1 MKDHTLINSLF
12 SAKEKIETYKVK
24 ELLDATGGLRGMA
37 NLDAKDLINIAGI
50 TQLQADRIITAL
62 QVGKEVL
69 FPTEPQLPML
79 GSEDMYRW
87 FYGQEGC
94 PNEERLWV
102 IALDVRQHVIGYKLI
117 GKGSIQEVTVSLGLI
132 LRYPIQVAAPRIILV
147 HSHPTGD
154 PGPSDQDRRLTERVF
169 EAAKHMSIELV
180 DHLIIGQ
187 GKYYSFADKG
197 LL

>member
-1 MKDHTLINSLF
+1 MRDHALINSLF

-37 NLDAKDLINIAGI
+37 NLDAQDLINIAGI
-50 TQLQADRIITAL
+50 TQVQADRIITAL

-69 FPTEPQLPML
+69 FPTEPQMPML
-79 GSEDMYRW
+79 GSEDIYKW
-87 FYGQEGC
+87 FYGKEGC
-94 PNEERLWV
+94 PPEERLWV

-117 GKGSIQEVTVSLGLI
+117 GKGSIQDVSVSLAMI
-132 LRYPIQVAAPRIILV
+132 LRYPVQVAAPRIILV
-147 HSHPTGD
+147 HNHPSGD
-154 PGPSDQDRRLTERVF
+154 PGPSDTDRRLTERVF
-169 EAAKHMSIELV
+169 EAGKWMSIELV

-187 GKYYSFADKG
+187 GKYCSFADKG